1 MRNLINEAMYFLGC
15 NHFSTAIVDGK
26 FPASAS
32 FIDVSNFDEFAFI
45 VKAGSLNSALT
56 LQVKQ
61 DTSATQTGSI
71 KDVTG
76 ATVVIGATDDD
87 TLYII
92 PVEVAKLDG
101 ANSFRYVT
109 LDISGAAGGD
119 DYASVNFVG
128 YNARHQPVTQPSGT
142 TVVTPVAG

>member
-1 MRNLINEAMYFLGC
+1 MRNLINEAMYFLSC

-26 FPASAS
+26 FPASVS
-32 FIDVSNFDEFAFI
+32 YIDTSNFTEFCFLI
-45 VKAGSLNSALT
+45 KAGSLNSALT
-56 LQVKQ
+56 VQLKQ
-61 DTSATQTGSI
+61 DTSATETAGI
-71 KDVTG
+71 KDITG

-87 TLYII
+87 TLYLI
-92 PVEVAKLDG
+92 PVETADLDR

-109 LDISGAAGGD
+109 AYITGAAGGD
-119 DYASVNFVG
+119 DYASVNFIG